1 MFKRYDRNNQEI
13 ASQACQQK
21 PPSTFDSNC
30 MPTQLLLHS
39 MLINLVPGFL
49 QFKFPA
55 APSTL
60 DSKFPVRRFD
70 FDGRTLSEA
79 GFDLLSSLLT
89 LDPDRRATAE
99 EALNHRWYAQHAP
112 CDMYASYGSALSLSA
127 LQRCMS
133 FCWYSQC
140 TAFASL
146 GSCSATWAPLLTP
159 LTQMQA
165 TAMLCSACFSC
176 CYVHELYSLPPMLAL
191 GAGSCI

>member
-1 MFKRYDRNNQEI
+1 MLI
-13 ASQACQQK
+13 
-21 PPSTFDSNC
+21 
-30 MPTQLLLHS
+30 QLLLHS
-39 MLINLVPGFL
+39 MLITLVPDCL

-112 CDMYASYGSALSLSA
+112 CDMYASYGSALSLS
-127 LQRCMS
+127 LP
-133 FCWYSQC
+133 
-140 TAFASL
+140 
-146 GSCSATWAPLLTP
+146 CSAVCLSAGTHNALHLLVWGHVLQP
-159 LTQMQA
+159 GRH
-165 TAMLCSACFSC
+165 F
-176 CYVHELYSLPPMLAL
+176 
-191 GAGSCI
+191 